1 MSELVRRRDFSSGII
16 QKLRGNFAGAAKYAS
31 GKACVYATGSFGRC
45 EASEFSDL
53 DLFIAG
59 RSERVARAD
68 GSGEDFGQKNL
79 LNHLDEICVQAEL
92 IERSREMGF
101 PEFSGDGRYLDH
113 HSVYEFT
120 NTLGTE
126 KDDVANTFTARLL
139 LLLESKPLVDEAV
152 YDEIVQTVI
161 NSYWRDYQGHQTEFM
176 PAFLAN
182 DILRIWRTFCVNYEA
197 RTKREPEDK
206 KAGGKLKNYKLKH
219 SRLLTCY
226 SALLYLLTTYNSR
239 KSVTPA
245 DALAMT
251 KLTPTERLEW
261 LRDHAELKEATHT
274 INKLLSQYDRFLET
288 TNGTESEL
296 IQRFMNKEDSHYYM
310 TAASEFGD
318 TMFEALVTIGNGSR
332 FYRLLVV

>member
-1 MSELVRRRDFSSGII
+1 MSELVRRRDFSSSII
-16 QKLRGNFAGAAKYAS
+16 AKLRTNFAGAANFAA

-59 RSERVARAD
+59 RSERIARPD

-139 LLLESKPLVDEAV
+139 LLLESKPLVEDAV
-152 YDEIVQTVI
+152 YEEIVQSVI
-161 NSYWRDYQGHQTEFM
+161 NSYWRDYQGHQAEFM

-226 SALLYLLTTYNSR
+226 SALLYLLTIYNSK

-245 DALAMT
+245 DALDMT
-251 KLTPTERLEW
+251 KLTPTGRLEW
-261 LRDHAELKEATHT
+261 LRDHPELKDANPT
-274 INKLLSQYDRFLET
+274 INKLLEQYNRFLET
-288 TNGTESEL
+288 TNGQEAEL
-296 IQRFMNKEDSHYYM
+296 IQRFMNKEASHSYM
-310 TAASEFGD
+310 AAASEFGD
-318 TMFEALVTIGNGSR
+318 TMFEALATIGKGSR

>member
-1 MSELVRRRDFSSGII
+1 MSELARRREYSSNTIAT
-16 QKLRGNFAGAAKYAS
+16 LRSEFIGAAKFAAN
-31 GKACVYATGSFGRC
+31 KACVYATGSFGRC
-45 EASEFSDL
+45 EASENSDL

-59 RSERVARAD
+59 KSEKSVRSD
-68 GSGEDFGQKNL
+68 GSEDFGQKNL

-92 IERSREMGF
+92 IQAARRFGF

-120 NTLGTE
+120 STLGTE

-139 LLLESKPLVDEAV
+139 LLLESKPLLEDAV
-152 YDEIVQTVI
+152 YGEIVMNVI
-161 NSYWRDYQGHQTEFM
+161 ESYWRDYPDHQENFI

-197 RTKREPEDK
+197 RTEREPEDK
-206 KAGGKLKNYKLKH
+206 KASGKLKNYKLKH

-226 SALLYLLTTYNSR
+226 SALLYLLAVHKCQ

-261 LRDHAELKEATHT
+261 LRDQPDLPEAKNT
-274 INKLLSQYDRFLET
+274 IVNLLNQYDRFLET
-288 TNGTESEL
+288 TNRKEEEL
-296 IQRFMNKEDSHYYM
+296 VRQFLDKDMSRKYM
-310 TAASEFGD
+310 EAAHEFGD
-318 TMFEALVTIGNGSR
+318 SMFEALTIIGNNSP
-332 FYRLLVV
+332 FHRLLVV

>member
-1 MSELVRRRDFSSGII
+1 MSELVRRRNYSADTIA
-16 QKLRGNFAGAAKYAS
+16 KLRDKFLGAGKFAS
-31 GKACVYATGSFGRC
+31 SKACVYATGSFGRW

-59 RSERVARAD
+59 KSEKVPRSD
-68 GSGEDFGQKNL
+68 GSGEDFGRKNL

-92 IERSREMGF
+92 IEQSRDLGF

-113 HSVYEFT
+113 HSVFEFT
-120 NTLGTE
+120 STLGTE

-139 LLLESKPLVDEAV
+139 LLLESKPLLEDAV
-152 YDEIVQTVI
+152 YDEIVQIVI
-161 NSYWRDYQGHQTEFM
+161 ESYWRDYQDHQTSFM

-206 KAGGKLKNYKLKH
+206 KANGKLKNYKLKH

-226 SALLYLLTTYNSR
+226 SALLYLLAVYNER
-239 KSVTPA
+239 KSVAPS

-261 LRDHAELKEATHT
+261 LGSQPDLKDATQVVAR
-274 INKLLSQYDRFLET
+274 LLGQYDRFLAT
-288 TNGTESEL
+288 TNFKEEQL
-296 IQRFMNKEDSHYYM
+296 IEKFMDKDASRQYM
-310 TAASEFGD
+310 EAASEFGD
-318 TMFEALVTIGNGSR
+318 SMFEALTVIGRGSR
-332 FYRLLVV
+332 FHRLLVV

>member
-1 MSELVRRRDFSSGII
+1 MSELARRREFSTNTISS
-16 QKLRGNFAGAAKYAS
+16 LRTQFVGAAKFAA

-45 EASEFSDL
+45 EASQFSDL

-59 RSERVARAD
+59 RSESIVRAD
-68 GSGEDFGQKNL
+68 GSGEDFGQRNL

-120 NTLGTE
+120 STLGTE

-139 LLLESKPLVDEAV
+139 LLLESKPLVEDAV
-152 YDEIVQTVI
+152 YEEIVRSVI
-161 NSYWRDYQGHQTEFM
+161 GSYWRDYQGHEAEFM

-226 SALLYLLTTYNSR
+226 SALLYLLAVYNR
-239 KSVTPA
+239 QNSVSPA
-245 DALAMT
+245 DALGMIR
-251 KLTPTERLEW
+251 LTPTERLEW
-261 LRDHAELKEATHT
+261 LLGQSQLKDAAET
-274 INKLLSQYDRFLET
+274 ITKLLHQYERFLTT
-288 TNGTESEL
+288 TNVEESEL
-296 IQRFMNKEDSHYYM
+296 IRHFMDKDTSRFYM
-310 TAASEFGD
+310 EAASEFGD
-318 TMFEALVTIGNGSR
+318 TMFEALTKIGDGSR
-332 FYRLLVV
+332 FFRLLVV

>member
-1 MSELVRRRDFSSGII
+1 MTDGTED
-16 QKLRGNFAGAAKYAS
+16 
-31 GKACVYATGSFGRC
+31 YATGSFGRC
-45 EASEFSDL
+45 EASEHSDL

-59 RSERVARAD
+59 KSEKIARGD
-68 GSGEDFGQKNL
+68 GSGEDFGQRNL

-92 IERSREMGF
+92 IQAARGLGF

-139 LLLESKPLVDEAV
+139 LLLESKPLLEDAV
-152 YDEIVQTVI
+152 YNEIVQNVI
-161 NSYWRDYQGHQTEFM
+161 ESYWRDYEDHQDSFM

-197 RTKREPEDK
+197 RTERQPEAK
-206 KAGGKLKNYKLKH
+206 KANGKLKNYKLKH

-226 SALLYLLTTYNSR
+226 SALLYLLAVYKSR
-239 KSVTPA
+239 KSVTPS

-261 LRDHAELKEATHT
+261 LRDQPDLGGSKSTVE
-274 INKLLSQYDRFLET
+274 NLLSQYNRFLET
-288 TNGTESEL
+288 TNFNEEEL
-296 IQRFMNKEDSHYYM
+296 VRRFIDKDTGRKYM
-310 TAASEFGD
+310 EAAHEFGD
-318 TMFEALVTIGNGSR
+318 SMFQALTIIGGGGK
-332 FYRLLVV
+332 FHRLLVV

>member
-1 MSELVRRRDFSSGII
+1 MSELDRRRKYSSETIVT
-16 QKLRGNFAGAAKYAS
+16 LRSKITGAAKFAS
-31 GKACVYATGSFGRC
+31 NKACVYATGSFGRC

-59 RSERVARAD
+59 KSEKLTRGD
-68 GSGEDFGQKNL
+68 GSGEDFGRKNL

-92 IERSREMGF
+92 IQASRSLGF

-113 HSVYEFT
+113 HSIYEFT
-120 NTLGTE
+120 STMGTE

-139 LLLESKPLVDEAV
+139 LLLESRPLLENAV
-152 YDEIVQTVI
+152 YDEIVLNVI
-161 NSYWRDYQGHQTEFM
+161 ESYWRDYQDHQSTFM

-197 RTKREPEDK
+197 RTEREPEEK
-206 KAGGKLKNYKLKH
+206 KASGKLKNYKLKH

-226 SALLYLLTTYNSR
+226 SALLHLLSVY
-239 KSVTPA
+239 KSKGAVTPS

-261 LRDHAELKEATHT
+261 LRDQPDLKDAKST
-274 INKLLSQYDRFLET
+274 IENLLNQYNRFLET
-288 TNGTESEL
+288 TNFKEEEL
-296 IQRFMNKEDSHYYM
+296 VRQFTNKDTSRKYM
-310 TAASEFGD
+310 EAAHEFGD
-318 TMFEALVTIGNGSR
+318 SMFQALTIIGAGSP
-332 FYRLLVV
+332 FHRLLVV